1 MKILS
6 VAANGR
12 RRAFE
17 VNTRGRTYL
26 FPYGTAVPVPSG
38 ADPVVKVAPDPELG
52 NEAFTYTLSSGRE
65 GTIHLDSVREVNHD
79 PRYMAELVLY
89 RLSTEAQNRMRASGR
104 TARDVARAL
113 NTSPA
118 QLYRLTDPT
127 NYSKSFPQLISLLN
141 YLGANVDFQ
150 ISEANAK
157 EGRPRRRAAASEGR
171 DSPSRRSKTIVK

>member
-6 VAANGR
+6 VSANGR

-17 VNTRGRTYL
+17 VQTRGRTYL
-26 FPYGTAVPVPSG
+26 FPYSKALPMPSG
-38 ADPVVKVAPDPELG
+38 ADPVANVAPDPELG
-52 NEAFTYTLSSGRE
+52 NEAFTYTLVSGRE
-65 GTIHLDSVREVNHD
+65 GSIHIDSVRELSHD
-79 PRYMAELVLY
+79 PKYMAELLLY
-89 RLSTEAQNRMRASGR
+89 RLSVEAQNRMSSSGR
-104 TARDVARAL
+104 TARDIARAL

-150 ISEANAK
+150 ISEVGAK
-157 EGRPRRRAAASEGR
+157 
-171 DSPSRRSKTIVK
+171 